1 MGLEGVGVRL
11 GVGYGVGVLVMVLG
25 ELYLYKYYVEP
36 TKIQEETNKLNLGLR
51 MDGMRM
57 IKICCLGFLG
67 GLLEGMVG
75 FGFSLTLFF
84 CLLHYETPLKNT
96 IATCGFLNIFISTIF
111 TLSSIFCNNN
121 FNWLSYLILF
131 LIALILSS
139 AFQYLFNS
147 YLEGNVQQGSL
158 NSTLSM
164 LIIVVLVLSILS
176 IVLGVSLSWV
186 RFGWVGVGDLGVVG
200 EC

>member
-1 MGLEGVGVRL
+1 MLLRVCGRIIRR
-11 GVGYGVGVLVMVLG
+11 YGRFWIFLNFIL
-25 ELYLYKYYVEP
+25 LP
-36 TKIQEETNKLNLGLR
+36 TTLR
-51 MDGMRM
+51 N
-57 IKICCLGFLG
+57 
-67 GLLEGMVG
+67 
-75 FGFSLTLFF
+75 
-84 CLLHYETPLKNT
+84 PLKNT

-111 TLSSIFCNNN
+111 TLSSIFCTNN

-164 LIIVVLVLSILS
+164 LIIVILVLSILS

-186 RFGWVGVGDLGVVG
+186 RFGWEAVGDLGVVG
-200 EC
+200 KC